1 MYAKK
6 KWEQREEKR
15 RKRRLKKKKGKKT
28 GVQEGIAIKDDPYK
42 KKKVRG
48 ERLGKRQEDGPPESG
63 LDWRKM

>member
-1 MYAKK
+1 MGAAGRK
-6 KWEQREEKR
+6 EEEEKI
-15 RKRRLKKKKGKKT
+15 KKKKKGKKT